1 MVKNKAGEKD
11 MDIVKLRKDF
21 KEYFQTRY
29 PNDNYPDATVSM
41 AFYICNHENELGCN
55 FQNIIKK
62 GIIPENY
69 RNQLQSIFENNGRK
83 NPKSDSYTY
92 ERALRLLLEYVN
104 NVEAKRISRKQITNQ
119 DLDSVVQIIQND
131 FRYGVENDRI
141 DTAFKKFKSNT
152 DEDIIAMKI
161 ALVDMTNS
169 TNLNKHLGKIGL
181 NDMIHEIM
189 NINFDER
196 VQQGDISLV
205 SELTHWSKKQGVI
218 LFSFFSKY
226 CLYHN
231 YHCYERDDYSI
242 FDSVV
247 KEHLKD
253 YNEKFIPNRLDK
265 LRLNC
270 DYEGYMSCIDMVI
283 KDNSLTTKNVRR
295 KLDWYIWYNNR
306 GIK

>member
-1 MVKNKAGEKD
+1 
-11 MDIVKLRKDF
+11 MDISILRKGF
-21 KEYFQTRY
+21 KEYIQKRY
-29 PNDNYPDATVSM
+29 PNDNHPDATVSM
-41 AFYICNHENELGCN
+41 AFFLQRNEQKFGLN
-55 FQNIIKK
+55 FQDILESGVIPDSYKIKL
-62 GIIPENY
+62 E
-69 RNQLQSIFENNGRK
+69 IFFTEKDRK
-83 NPKSDSYTY
+83 NPKSDSDTY
-92 ERALRLLLEYVN
+92 ERALRLLLEYVHTTGRFSGI
-104 NVEAKRISRKQITNQ
+104 KRMSRKQITNQ
-119 DLDSVVQIIQND
+119 DLDSVVQIIHND

-141 DTAFKKFKSNT
+141 DTAFKKYKCNT

-196 VQQGDISLV
+196 VQQGDLSLV
-205 SELTHWSKKQGVI
+205 SELTQWSKKQGVI

-247 KEHLKD
+247 KDHLKD
-253 YNEKFIPNRLDK
+253 YNEQFIPNKLEK

-270 DYEGYMSCIDMVI
+270 DYEGYMNCIDTVI
-283 KDNSLTTKNVRR
+283 KDNSLTAKNVRR

-306 GIK
+306 KSNNPE

>member
-1 MVKNKAGEKD
+1 
-11 MDIVKLRKDF
+11 MDISKLRKDF
-21 KEYFQTRY
+21 KEYFQKRF
-29 PNDNYPDATVSM
+29 PNDNNPDATVSM
-41 AFYICNHENELGCN
+41 AFFLQRNERELGLN
-55 FQNIIKK
+55 FLNILEKGVIPDSYKIKLEK
-62 GIIPENY
+62 SFIEK
-69 RNQLQSIFENNGRK
+69 GRK
-83 NPKSDSYTY
+83 NPKADSGTY
-92 ERALRLLLEYVN
+92 ERALRLLLEYVH
-104 NVEAKRISRKQITNQ
+104 ATGRFSDIKRMNRKQITNQ

-152 DEDIIAMKI
+152 DEDIVAMKI

-196 VQQGDISLV
+196 VQKGDLSLV
-205 SELTHWSKKQGVI
+205 SELSQCSKKQGVI

-253 YNEKFIPNRLDK
+253 YNEQFIPNRLEK

-270 DYEGYMSCIDMVI
+270 DYEGYMKCIDTVI

-306 GIK
+306 GAK